1 MIDFLRFSSSRLN
14 EMKLIEIKYNNEHS
28 FDYSFVLQK
37 EITKTMGKAIELNEN
52 DFEAIVLQ
60 SDIPVLVDFWSTTCG
75 PCRAIAPILDE
86 LAEEYADEAKIVKVN
101 VFENTNVAG
110 KLNVSSLPTLILFDQ
125 GQMVERLVG
134 AQSKEKLQDILD
146 EYV

>member
-1 MIDFLRFSSSRLN
+1 
-14 EMKLIEIKYNNEHS
+14 
-28 FDYSFVLQK
+28 
-37 EITKTMGKAIELNEN
+37 MGKAIDLNEN
-52 DFEAIVLQ
+52 NFDAVVLQ

-86 LAEEYADEAKIVKVN
+86 LAEEYAQEAKIVKVN
-101 VFENTNVAG
+101 VFENTNIAG
-110 KLNVSSLPTLILFDQ
+110 KLNISSLPTLIIFDQ

-134 AQSKEKLQDILD
+134 AQSKERLQNLLE